1 MMNMQDVLEILKL
14 VLTLVLGG
22 LVIYYHNSTRA
33 QEKAAQIQ
41 GVLGN
46 ISAHANKFIAEAE
59 DKYKDTTNMGG
70 VKFAEV
76 VDRLHALV
84 PEMLQDFITKEMIGS
99 IVQKAFDEIEEYVA
113 LQLDKAINKIGD

>member
-1 MMNMQDVLEILKL
+1 MNIQVVLELLKL
-14 VLTLVLGG
+14 AVVLGLGG
-22 LVIYYHNSTRA
+22 LVVYYQNSTHA
-33 QEKAAQIQ
+33 QERAAMIQ

-46 ISAHANKFIAEAE
+46 ISAHVNKFIAEAE
-59 DKYKDTTNMGG
+59 EKYKDTTNMGG

-76 VDRLHALV
+76 VDKLHALV
-84 PEMLQDFITKEMIGS
+84 PEVLQDFITKEMIGS